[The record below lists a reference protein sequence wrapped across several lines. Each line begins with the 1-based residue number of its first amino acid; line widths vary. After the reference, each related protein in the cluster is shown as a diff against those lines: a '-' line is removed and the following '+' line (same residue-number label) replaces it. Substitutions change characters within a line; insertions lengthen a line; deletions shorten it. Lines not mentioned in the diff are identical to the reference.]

1 MTETKVV
8 VAENIYKSFHDGS
21 RTLKILQQIGLTVR
35 RGEQVAILGRSG
47 SGKSTLL
54 HILGGLLSLD
64 EGNVYIAGKQM
75 SGASVGEQGRIR
87 NESMGFV
94 YQFHHLLPEF
104 TALENVAMPLWIR
117 GGTGAK
123 HARKKAQELLEMM
136 DLSTRAKHY
145 PHQLSGGE
153 KQRVAVARAL
163 VGNPAVVLGDEI
175 TGNLDVENA
184 ERVLRLIVSVQQELS
199 TAFVLVTH
207 DQAVARRMDRRLWLD
222 RGELHP
228 YPYDD

>member
-1 MTETKVV
+1 MTDAGVV
-8 VAENIYKSFHDGS
+8 LARSVSKSFHDGS
-21 RTLKILQQIGLTVR
+21 RTLQILQHVDLEVQSGD
-35 RGEQVAILGRSG
+35 QVVILGRSG

-54 HILGGLLSLD
+54 HILGGLLRLD
-64 EGNVYIAGKQM
+64 EGEVYIAGREM
-75 SGASVGEQGRIR
+75 SRASVREQGRIR

-117 GGTGAK
+117 GGKDAK
-123 HARKKAQELLEMM
+123 NAKTKAQTLLELM
-136 DLSTRAKHY
+136 DLVDRAKHY

-163 VGNPAVVLGDEI
+163 VGDPAIVLGDEI

-184 ERVLRLIVSVQQELS
+184 ERVLQIIVSVRQELN

-207 DQAVARRMDRRLWLD
+207 DHAVANQMDRRLWLD
-222 RGELHP
+222 RGTLN
-228 YPYDD
+228 PYDE

>member
-1 MTETKVV
+1 MTD
-8 VAENIYKSFHDGS
+8 NIVISARSVCKSFHDGS
-21 RTLKILQQIGLTVR
+21 RTLQILQQVDLTVQS
-35 RGEQVAILGRSG
+35 GEQVVILGRSG

-54 HILGGLLSLD
+54 HILGGLLHLD
-64 EGNVYIAGKQM
+64 EGEVYVAGKEM
-75 SGASVGEQGRIR
+75 SRASVRTQGRIR

-117 GGTGAK
+117 GGNDAK
-123 HARKKAQELLEMM
+123 NAKKKALALLEMM
-136 DLSTRAKHY
+136 DLVDRAKHY

-163 VGNPAVVLGDEI
+163 VGDPAIVLGDEI
-175 TGNLDVENA
+175 TGNLDLDNA
-184 ERVLRLIVSVQQELS
+184 ERVLQLIVSVRKELN

-207 DQAVARRMDRRLWLD
+207 DHAVASQMDRRLWLD

-228 YPYDD
+228 YDE

>member
-1 MTETKVV
+1 MTNTVV
-8 VAENIYKSFHDGS
+8 VSAKDVCKSFHDGT
-21 RTLKILQQIGLTVR
+21 RTLRILQQVSLTIH

-54 HILGGLLSLD
+54 HILGGLLRLD
-64 EGNVYIAGKQM
+64 EGRVFIAGNEM
-75 SGASVGEQGRIR
+75 SRASVAEQGRIR
-87 NESMGFV
+87 NQSMGFV

-104 TALENVAMPLWIR
+104 SALENVAMPLWIR
-117 GGTGAK
+117 GGIGTKEG
-123 HARKKAQELLEMM
+123 RKRASALLELM
-136 DLSTRAKHY
+136 DLTARAKHY

-163 VGNPAVVLGDEI
+163 VGSPAVVLGDEI

-184 ERVLRLIVSVQQELS
+184 ERVLQLIVSVQKELS

-222 RGELHP
+222 RGALR
-228 YPYDD
+228 PYDE

>member
-1 MTETKVV
+1 MTESEVV
-8 VAENIYKSFHDGS
+8 VAQDVYKSFHDGS
-21 RTLKILQQIGLTVR
+21 RTLQILQRVALTVH
-35 RGEQVAILGRSG
+35 RGEQIAILGRSG

-64 EGNVYIAGKQM
+64 EGEVYIAGKEM
-75 SGASVGEQGRIR
+75 SQASIAEQGRIR

-104 TALENVAMPLWIR
+104 TAIENVAMPLWIR
-117 GGTGAK
+117 GGIGAK
-123 HARKKAQELLEMM
+123 EAKTKSLALIEMM
-136 DLSTRAKHY
+136 DLTARVKHY

-163 VGNPAVVLGDEI
+163 VGSPAVVLGDEI

-184 ERVLRLIVSVQQELS
+184 EKVLKLIVSIQQELS

-222 RGELHP
+222 RGELQ
-228 YPYDD
+228 PYDE

>member
-1 MTETKVV
+1 MTETTVV
-8 VAENIYKSFHDGS
+8 SARGVCKSFHDGS
-21 RTLKILQQIGLTVR
+21 RTLQILNCVELTVLS
-35 RGEQVAILGRSG
+35 GEQVVILGRSG

-54 HILGGLLSLD
+54 HILGGLLRLD
-64 EGNVYIAGKQM
+64 EGEVYIAGKEM

-117 GGTGAK
+117 GGKDAK
-123 HARKKAQELLEMM
+123 NAKKKAISLLEMM
-136 DLSTRAKHY
+136 DLVERAKHY

-163 VGNPAVVLGDEI
+163 VGGPAIVLGDEI

-184 ERVLRLIVSVQQELS
+184 ERVLQLIVSVRRELN

-207 DQAVARRMDRRLWLD
+207 DHAVASQMDRRLWLD
-222 RGELHP
+222 RGALHP
-228 YPYDD
+228 YDE

>member
-1 MTETKVV
+1 MTEVV
-8 VAENIYKSFHDGS
+8 TAREVSKSFHDGS
-21 RTLKILQQIGLTVR
+21 RTLHILRNVNLTVN

-54 HILGGLLSLD
+54 HILGGLLRLD
-64 EGNVYIAGKQM
+64 EGKVLIAGKEM
-75 SGASVGEQGRIR
+75 SHASVGEQGRIR

-117 GGTGAK
+117 GGPGAQ
-123 HARKKAQELLEMM
+123 KAKTKALSLLEMM
-136 DLSTRAKHY
+136 DLVDRKKHF

-153 KQRVAVARAL
+153 KQRIAVARAL
-163 VGNPAVVLGDEI
+163 VGSPAVVLGDEI
-175 TGNLDVENA
+175 TGNLDFENA
-184 ERVLRLIVSVQQELS
+184 ERVLQLIVSVQHELS

-207 DQAVARRMDRRLWLD
+207 DQAVAGRMDRRLWLD
-222 RGELHP
+222 RGELHSR
-228 YPYDD
+228 DD

>member
-1 MTETKVV
+1 MTEVLS
-8 VAENIYKSFHDGS
+8 AREICKSFHDGS
-21 RTLKILQQIGLTVR
+21 RTLQILRKVDLTVL

-64 EGNVYIAGKQM
+64 DGDVVIDGKEMSRANVAQQ
-75 SGASVGEQGRIR
+75 SRIR

-117 GGTGAK
+117 GGAAARRAK
-123 HARKKAQELLEMM
+123 QKALTLIEMVALE
-136 DLSTRAKHY
+136 DRAKHY

-163 VGNPAVVLGDEI
+163 VGSPAVVLGDEI
-175 TGNLDVENA
+175 TGNLDIENA
-184 ERVLRLIVSVQQELS
+184 ERVLQLIVSVQVELS

-207 DQAVARRMDRRLWLD
+207 DQAVAHRMDRRFHLD
-222 RGELHP
+222 RGELHS
-228 YPYDD
+228 YEE

>member
-1 MTETKVV
+1 MTEVLSAREV
-8 VAENIYKSFHDGS
+8 CKSFHDGS
-21 RTLKILQQIGLTVR
+21 RTLQILRKVDLMVL
-35 RGEQVAILGRSG
+35 RGQQVAILGRSG

-64 EGNVYIAGKQM
+64 EGDVVIDGKDMSRANVAQQ
-75 SGASVGEQGRIR
+75 SRIR

-117 GGTGAK
+117 GGSAARGAK
-123 HARKKAQELLEMM
+123 QKALTLLEMM
-136 DLSTRAKHY
+136 ALEDRAKHY

-163 VGNPAVVLGDEI
+163 VGSPAVVLGDEI

-184 ERVLRLIVSVQQELS
+184 ERVLQLIVSVQIELS

-207 DQAVARRMDRRLWLD
+207 DQAVARRMDRRFHLD
-222 RGELHP
+222 RGELHSQ
-228 YPYDD
+228 DE

>member
-1 MTETKVV
+1 MTNTTVV
-8 VAENIYKSFHDGS
+8 SARNVCKSFHDGS
-21 RTLKILQQIGLTVR
+21 RTLTILQQVELSVTS
-35 RGEQVAILGRSG
+35 GEQVVILGRSG

-64 EGNVYIAGKQM
+64 EGEVFIAGEEM
-75 SGASVGEQGRIR
+75 SRASVRNQGRIR

-117 GGTGAK
+117 GGSDAK
-123 HARKKAQELLEMM
+123 NAKSKALDLLEMM
-136 DLSTRAKHY
+136 DLVDRAKHY

-153 KQRVAVARAL
+153 RQRVAVARAL
-163 VGNPAVVLGDEI
+163 VGGPAVVLGDEI
-175 TGNLDVENA
+175 TGNLDAENA
-184 ERVLRLIVSVQQELS
+184 ERVLQLIVSVRKELN

-207 DQAVARRMDRRLWLD
+207 DHAVASQMDRRLWLD
-222 RGELHP
+222 RGTLR
-228 YPYDD
+228 PYDE

>member
-1 MTETKVV
+1 MTEVLIAQGV
-8 VAENIYKSFHDGS
+8 SKSFHDGS
-21 RTLKILQQIGLTVR
+21 RNLRILRQVDLTVH

-64 EGNVYIAGKQM
+64 EGNVIIDSKEM
-75 SGASVGEQGRIR
+75 SRTTVGEQGRIR

-117 GGTGAK
+117 GGAEATEAK
-123 HARKKAQELLEMM
+123 QKALTLLEMM
-136 DLSTRAKHY
+136 ALEARAKHY

-163 VGNPAVVLGDEI
+163 VGSPAIVLGDEI
-175 TGNLDVENA
+175 TGNLDSENA
-184 ERVLRLIVSVQQELS
+184 ERVLQLIVSVQIELS

-207 DQAVARRMDRRLWLD
+207 DQGVAHRMDRRCRLD

-228 YPYDD
+228 HVE

>member
-1 MTETKVV
+1 MTDAKVV
-8 VAENIYKSFHDGS
+8 SAHNVGKSFHDGS
-21 RTLKILQQIGLTVR
+21 RTLQILQHVNFEVHSGD
-35 RGEQVAILGRSG
+35 QVVILGRSG

-54 HILGGLLSLD
+54 HILGGLLRLD
-64 EGNVYIAGKQM
+64 EGEVYIAGREI
-75 SGASVGEQGRIR
+75 SRASVREQGRIR

-117 GGTGAK
+117 GGRDAK
-123 HARKKAQELLEMM
+123 NAKTKAHTLLELM
-136 DLSTRAKHY
+136 DLVDRAKHY

-163 VGNPAVVLGDEI
+163 VGDPAIVLGDEI
-175 TGNLDVENA
+175 TGNLDLENA
-184 ERVLRLIVSVQQELS
+184 ERVLQIIVSVRQELN

-207 DQAVARRMDRRLWLD
+207 DHAVANQMDRRLWLD
-222 RGELHP
+222 QGTLN
-228 YPYDD
+228 PYDE

>member
-1 MTETKVV
+1 MTDSAVV
-8 VAENIYKSFHDGS
+8 LARKISKSFHDGS
-21 RTLKILQQIGLTVR
+21 RKLQILQQVDLTVQS
-35 RGEQVAILGRSG
+35 GEGVVILGRSG

-54 HILGGLLSLD
+54 HILGGLLRLD
-64 EGNVYIAGKQM
+64 EGDVYIAGREM
-75 SGASVGEQGRIR
+75 SHANAGEQGRIR

-117 GGTGAK
+117 GGKDGKNAK
-123 HARKKAQELLEMM
+123 TKAQTLLEMM
-136 DLSTRAKHY
+136 DLADRAKHY

-163 VGNPAVVLGDEI
+163 VGGPAIVLGDEI

-184 ERVLRLIVSVQQELS
+184 DRVLQLIVSVRRELN

-207 DQAVARRMDRRLWLD
+207 DHAVANQMDRRLWLD
-222 RGELHP
+222 RGTLSPH
-228 YPYDD
+228 DT

>member
-1 MTETKVV
+1 MTEVLTARKVS
-8 VAENIYKSFHDGS
+8 KSFHDGD
-21 RTLKILQQIGLTVR
+21 RTLQILRSVNLKVN

-54 HILGGLLSLD
+54 HILGGLLRLD
-64 EGNVYIAGKQM
+64 DGEVFVAGKEM
-75 SGASVGEQGRIR
+75 SRANVAFQGQIR
-87 NESMGFV
+87 NEFMGFV

-104 TALENVAMPLWIR
+104 TALENIAMPLWIR
-117 GGTGAK
+117 GGSSSQNVKAK
-123 HARKKAQELLEMM
+123 AYSLLELM
-136 DLSTRAKHY
+136 DLEDRAKHY

-175 TGNLDVENA
+175 TGNLDFENA
-184 ERVLRLIVSVQQELS
+184 ERVLQLIVSIKRELS

-207 DQAVARRMDRRLWLD
+207 DQAVGRRMDRRLWLD
-222 RGELHP
+222 RGKLQA
-228 YPYDD
+228 YDD

>member
-1 MTETKVV
+1 MTDTIVLSARRV
-8 VAENIYKSFHDGS
+8 CKSFHDGS
-21 RTLKILQQIGLTVR
+21 RTLQILQQVELTVR
-35 RGEQVAILGRSG
+35 SGEKVVILGRSG

-54 HILGGLLSLD
+54 HILGGLLRLD
-64 EGNVYIAGKQM
+64 EGEVYIAGKEM

-117 GGTGAK
+117 GGQDAK
-123 HARKKAQELLEMM
+123 EAKTKALVLLEMM
-136 DLSTRAKHY
+136 DLVDRAKHY

-163 VGNPAVVLGDEI
+163 VGGPAIVLGDEI
-175 TGNLDVENA
+175 TGNLDLENA
-184 ERVLRLIVSVQQELS
+184 ERVLLLIGSVRQELN

-207 DQAVARRMDRRLWLD
+207 DHVVANQMDRQLWLD
-222 RGELHP
+222 RGTLNPHDE
-228 YPYDD
+228 

>member
-1 MTETKVV
+1 MTETIVLSAQRV
-8 VAENIYKSFHDGS
+8 CKSFHDGS
-21 RTLKILQQIGLTVR
+21 KTLQILQQVELTVR
-35 RGEQVAILGRSG
+35 SGERVVILGRSG
-47 SGKSTLL
+47 SGKSTLM
-54 HILGGLLSLD
+54 HILGGLLRLD
-64 EGNVYIAGKQM
+64 EGEVYIAGKEM
-75 SGASVGEQGRIR
+75 SGASVGDQGRIR

-117 GGTGAK
+117 GGQDAK
-123 HARKKAQELLEMM
+123 DAKTKALVLLEIM
-136 DLSTRAKHY
+136 DLVDRAKHY

-163 VGNPAVVLGDEI
+163 VGSPAIVLGDEI

-184 ERVLRLIVSVQQELS
+184 ERVLQLIVSVRQELK

-207 DQAVARRMDRRLWLD
+207 DHTVASQMDRQLWLD
-222 RGELHP
+222 RGTLHP
-228 YPYDD
+228 HDE

>member
-1 MTETKVV
+1 MTEVLRAREV
-8 VAENIYKSFHDGS
+8 CKSFHDGS
-21 RTLKILQQIGLTVR
+21 RTLQILRRVDLTVL

-64 EGNVYIAGKQM
+64 DGDVVIDGKEMSRANVAQ
-75 SGASVGEQGRIR
+75 QGRIR

-117 GGTGAK
+117 GGAAARGAK
-123 HARKKAQELLEMM
+123 QKALTLLEMM
-136 DLSTRAKHY
+136 ALEDRAKHY

-153 KQRVAVARAL
+153 KQRIAVARAL
-163 VGNPAVVLGDEI
+163 VGSPAVVLGDEI
-175 TGNLDVENA
+175 TGNLDIENA
-184 ERVLRLIVSVQQELS
+184 ERVLQLIVSVQIDLS

-207 DQAVARRMDRRLWLD
+207 DQAVARRMDRRLHLD
-222 RGELHP
+222 RGELHSH
-228 YPYDD
+228 DE

>member
-1 MTETKVV
+1 MTDTTVLSARRV
-8 VAENIYKSFHDGS
+8 CKSFHDGS
-21 RTLKILQQIGLTVR
+21 RTLQILQQVELTVR
-35 RGEQVAILGRSG
+35 SGEKVVILGRSG

-54 HILGGLLSLD
+54 HILGGLLRLD
-64 EGNVYIAGKQM
+64 EGEVYISGKEM

-117 GGTGAK
+117 GGQDAK
-123 HARKKAQELLEMM
+123 EAKTKALVLLEMM
-136 DLSTRAKHY
+136 DLVDRAKHY

-163 VGNPAVVLGDEI
+163 VGGPAIVLGDEI
-175 TGNLDVENA
+175 TGNLDLENA
-184 ERVLRLIVSVQQELS
+184 ERVLLLIGSVRQELN

-207 DQAVARRMDRRLWLD
+207 DHVVANQMDRQLWLD
-222 RGELHP
+222 RGTLNPHDE
-228 YPYDD
+228 

>member
-1 MTETKVV
+1 MTEVLSASSV
-8 VAENIYKSFHDGS
+8 SKSFHDGS
-21 RTLKILQQIGLTVR
+21 RTLQILRSVNLTVTS
-35 RGEQVAILGRSG
+35 GEQVAILGRSG

-54 HILGGLLSLD
+54 HILGGLLSAD
-64 EGNVYIAGKQM
+64 EGRIVIAGREM
-75 SGASVGEQGRIR
+75 SNASATDQGRIR

-117 GGTGAK
+117 GGSAAQTAK
-123 HARKKAQELLEMM
+123 TKALALLEMM
-136 DLSTRAKHY
+136 DLVQRVKHY

-175 TGNLDVENA
+175 TGNLDFENA
-184 ERVLRLIVSVQQELS
+184 ERVLNLIVSVQRELR

-207 DQAVARRMDRRLWLD
+207 DQAVALRMDRRLWLD
-222 RGELHP
+222 QGGLQRH
-228 YPYDD
+228 D